1 MNSAVLKPG
10 DSGDDVAELQR
21 ALAAHNFSPGAID
34 GQYGPAT
41 VAAVTAFQN
50 SSGLLAD
57 GIAGPRTLFALG
69 LAADDTLPDSTGAVT
84 VQVVS
89 QMFPLTPVRNIR
101 ANLPPV
107 LEALVRRTLQDKT
120 MVLVALGTI
129 RAETEGFVPISEGAS
144 QYNTSPGDH
153 APFDL
158 YDYRADLGNTG
169 PPDGQ
174 TFCGRGFVQLTGR
187 GHYQEYGP
195 RLATPVDLVADPE
208 LANRPDIAADLLA
221 LFIGDRQLSIKDAL
235 MHGNF
240 QAARRLVNGGTN
252 GLDRFIDA
260 YQIGD
265 RLIT

>member
-1 MNSAVLKPG
+1 MNSTVLTTG
-10 DSGDDVAELQR
+10 ATGDDVVQLQQ
-21 ALAAHNFSPGAID
+21 ALAAHNFSPGEAD
-34 GQYGPAT
+34 GQFGPAT
-41 VAAVTAFQN
+41 SAAVMAFQK

-57 GIAGPRTLFALG
+57 GVAGPRTLAALG
-69 LAADDTLPDSTGAVT
+69 LIADDTLPDATGSVS

-89 QMFPLTPVRNIR
+89 QMFPSTPVANIR

-107 LEALVRRTLQDKT
+107 LDALVRRSLQDKT

-129 RAETEGFVPISEGAS
+129 RAETEGFVPISEGVS
-144 QYNTSPGDH
+144 QYNTSPNQH
-153 APFDL
+153 PFDL
-158 YDYRADLGNTG
+158 YDHRADLGNQG

-174 TFCGRGFVQLTGR
+174 SFCGRGFVQLTGR
-187 GHYQEYGP
+187 AHYQEYGP
-195 RLATPVDLVADPE
+195 KLNPPVDLIANPD

-252 GLDRFIDA
+252 GLERFVDA

-265 RLIT
+265 RLLA

>member
-1 MNSAVLKPG
+1 MNSTVLKSG
-10 DSGDDVAELQR
+10 DTGDDVIELQR
-21 ALAAHNFSPGAID
+21 ALAAHNFNPGDVD
-34 GQYGPAT
+34 GQFGPAT
-41 VAAVTAFQN
+41 LAAVISFQKSN
-50 SSGLLAD
+50 GLLAD

-69 LAADDTLPDSTGAVT
+69 LAPDDTLADATGSVS
-84 VQVVS
+84 VHVVS
-89 QMFPLTPVRNIR
+89 QMFPATPVQNIR

-129 RAETEGFVPISEGAS
+129 RAETEGFVPISEGVS
-144 QYNTSPGDH
+144 KFNTSPDQH
-153 APFDL
+153 PFDL
-158 YDYRADLGNTG
+158 YDYRADLGNRG

-174 TFCGRGFVQLTGR
+174 TFNGRGFIQLTGR
-187 GHYQEYGP
+187 AHYQEYGP
-195 RLATPVDLVADPE
+195 RLNTPVDLVADPE

-221 LFIGDRQLSIKDAL
+221 LFIGDRQLPIKDAL

-252 GLDRFIDA
+252 GLDRFVDA

-265 RLIT
+265 RLIG